1 MKNFALAGA
10 AGYIAERHLRAVKE
24 TGNRIVAATDV
35 FDVMG
40 RMDSFFPDAEFFVNP
55 GDFAADLHARRKTGG
70 AVDYVSICTPNH
82 LHAPYILM
90 ALQNEAC
97 AICEKPLVLYPEEV
111 EAVENAERQSGKK
124 VFNILQLRLHPA
136 IVALREQIRQ
146 AGTAKTYDIDLTYI
160 TSRGKWYF
168 QSWKG
173 DWSKSGSLA
182 TNIGI
187 HFFDMLT
194 WIFGRVRK
202 NVVHVYEP
210 HRAAGF
216 LGLDQARV
224 RWYLSLDYEDVPPA
238 ARERGLRT
246 YRSITVDGKE
256 IEFSGGFTDL
266 HTQAYNHILEW
277 NGFGV
282 SEAKSCILLTH
293 DIRNLKPAGLTGD
306 YHPFL
311 ARKVIP
317 PL

>member
-1 MKNFALAGA
+1 MMNFALTGA
-10 AGYIAERHLRAVKE
+10 AGYIAERHMRAVKE
-24 TGNRIVAATDV
+24 TGNRIVAATDI

-40 RMDSFFPDAEFFVNP
+40 RMDSYFPDAEFFTRPDAFEQYLSN
-55 GDFAADLHARRKTGG
+55 HKKTPE
-70 AVDYVSICTPNH
+70 AVDYVSICTPNYQ
-82 LHAPYILM
+82 HAKYILM
-90 ALQNEAC
+90 ALRQDAF
-97 AICEKPLVLYPEEV
+97 AICEKPLVIYPEEI
-111 EAVENAERQSGKK
+111 EAVEKAEKETGKK

-136 IVALREQIRQ
+136 IVALREKIRQ
-146 AGTAKTYDIDLTYI
+146 GDPDKIYDIDLTYI

-194 WIFGRVRK
+194 WIFGKVQK
-202 NVVHVYEP
+202 NVVHVYEA
-210 HRAAGF
+210 HQAAGY
-216 LGLDQARV
+216 LELDQARV
-224 RWYLSLDYEDVPPA
+224 RWYLSLDYNDVPQA

-246 YRSITVDGKE
+246 FRSITVDGKE

-282 SEAKSCILLTH
+282 SDAKSCILLTH
-293 DIRNLKPAGLTGD
+293 EIRNTKPIGLVGD
-306 YHPFL
+306 YHPIL
-311 ARKVIP
+311 KGKII
-317 PL
+317 

>member
-1 MKNFALAGA
+1 MMNFALAGA
-10 AGYIAERHLRAVKE
+10 AGYIAERHMRAVKE
-24 TGNRIVAATDV
+24 TGNRIVAAADV

-40 RMDSFFPDAEFFVNP
+40 RMDSYFPEAEFFTDPDTFEQYLGNSK
-55 GDFAADLHARRKTGG
+55 KTDV
-70 AVDYVSICTPNH
+70 AVDYVSICTPNY
-82 LHAPYILM
+82 LHSRYILM
-90 ALQNEAC
+90 ALQNDAF
-97 AICEKPLVLYPEEV
+97 AICEKPLVIYPEEIDAI
-111 EAVENAERQSGKK
+111 EKAEQQTGKK

-136 IVALREQIRQ
+136 IVALREKIRQ
-146 AGTAKTYDIDLTYI
+146 GDPDRIYDIDLTYI

-194 WIFGRVRK
+194 WIFGKVQK
-202 NVVHVYEP
+202 NVVHVYEA
-210 HRAAGF
+210 HKAAGF
-216 LGLDQARV
+216 LELEHARV
-224 RWYLSLDYEDVPPA
+224 RWYLSLDYDDVPQA
-238 ARERGLRT
+238 AKERGLRT

-277 NGFGV
+277 NGFGI
-282 SEAKSCILLTH
+282 SEAKPCILLTH
-293 DIRNLKPAGLTGD
+293 DIRNTKPIGLVGD

-311 ARKVIP
+311 KR
-317 PL
+317 

>member
-1 MKNFALAGA
+1 MMNFALTGG
-10 AGYIAERHLRAVKE
+10 AGYIAERHMRAVKE

-40 RMDSFFPDAEFFVNP
+40 RMDSYFPEAEFFTDPSAFEDYLRSHKNT
-55 GDFAADLHARRKTGG
+55 AG

-90 ALQNEAC
+90 ALRHNAF
-97 AICEKPLVLYPEEV
+97 AICEKPLVIYPEEL
-111 EAVENAERQSGKK
+111 ETIEKAEQQSGKK

-136 IVALREQIRQ
+136 IVALREKIRQ
-146 AGTAKTYDIDLTYI
+146 GDPDKIYDIDLTYI

-194 WIFGRVRK
+194 WIFGDVQK
-202 NVVHVYEP
+202 NVVHMYE
-210 HRAAGF
+210 HHYAAGF
-216 LGLDQARV
+216 LELEHARV
-224 RWYLSLDYEDVPPA
+224 RWYLSLDYDDVPKGA
-238 ARERGLRT
+238 KERGLRT

-266 HTQAYNHILEW
+266 HTQAYTHILEW
-277 NGFGV
+277 NGFGI
-282 SEAKSCILLTH
+282 SDARSCILLTH
-293 DIRNLKPAGLTGD
+293 EIRNTEPIGLKGD

-311 ARKVIP
+311 KTKII
-317 PL
+317 